1 LFVFN
6 KFKKL
11 KNLLIMRPVLWGL
24 IASLIGLAGWIFF
37 SIIYT
42 FAKMAGS
49 EATLIAYFFLS
60 LFFMVM
66 LFGLPVGAAFDLNL
80 NMLLM
85 E

>member
-1 LFVFN
+1 
-6 KFKKL
+6 
-11 KNLLIMRPVLWGL
+11 
-24 IASLIGLAGWIFF
+24 
-37 SIIYT
+37 
-42 FAKMAGS
+42 MAGS

-66 LFGLPVGAAFDLNL
+66 LFGLPVGAAFDLAKKSLNL

>member
-1 LFVFN
+1 
-6 KFKKL
+6 
-11 KNLLIMRPVLWGL
+11 
-24 IASLIGLAGWIFF
+24 
-37 SIIYT
+37 
-42 FAKMAGS
+42 MAGS

-66 LFGLPVGAAFDLNL
+66 LFGLPVGAAFDLAKKKSLNL